1 MKAKK
6 VVKNQEQKQKNIK
19 PKIIPK
25 MAIFAVGASYG
36 KTDVS
41 GDFIKNNIAGP
52 LWDNLVAPELHQFVN
67 SLKVGD
73 IVYIKSYS
81 PRSNDIIVKAIGVV
95 KDDGLVTNSSVVRA
109 GRNIKWV
116 VKNDFR
122 IPKPK
127 EKNNVRSNTMYEEF
141 HPEVQKV
148 ILDKLFP

>member
-1 MKAKK
+1 
-6 VVKNQEQKQKNIK
+6 
-19 PKIIPK
+19 

-81 PRSNDIIVKAIGVV
+81 PRSNDIIVKAIV
-95 KDDGLVTNSSVVRA
+95 SV
-109 GRNIKWV
+109 IFFYFMKI
-116 VKNDFR
+116 F
-122 IPKPK
+122 
-127 EKNNVRSNTMYEEF
+127 F
-141 HPEVQKV
+141 
-148 ILDKLFP
+148 

>member
-19 PKIIPK
+19 PKIISK
-25 MAIFAVGASYG
+25 NGNFRSWS
-36 KTDVS
+36 KLFETDVS

-81 PRSNDIIVKAIGVV
+81 PRSNDII
-95 KDDGLVTNSSVVRA
+95 
-109 GRNIKWV
+109 
-116 VKNDFR
+116 
-122 IPKPK
+122 
-127 EKNNVRSNTMYEEF
+127 
-141 HPEVQKV
+141 
-148 ILDKLFP
+148 

>member
-25 MAIFAVGASYG
+25 MAIFAVGASYDE
-36 KTDVS
+36 TDVS

-95 KDDGLVTNSSVVRA
+95 KDDGLVTNSSVVKQSVFEE
-109 GRNIKWV
+109 GHCYTN
-116 VKNDFR
+116 R
-122 IPKPK
+122 ICC
-127 EKNNVRSNTMYEEF
+127 YG
-141 HPEVQKV
+141 QK
-148 ILDKLFP
+148 K

>member
-25 MAIFAVGASYG
+25 MAIFAVGASYD

-127 EKNNVRSNTMYEEF
+127 AKKIMSAVIQCMKNF
-141 HPEVQKV
+141 
-148 ILDKLFP
+148 ILKFRK